1 MKRLYNKISTQFNML
16 FIWPQKLYTYNTIDQ
31 RFDMATQ
38 YNMHRA
44 NIAKSLTRLSSRS
57 ITVDK
62 ILSPSVCNKQSDNSN
77 ERIPLPF
84 KTCYTVCL
92 WQPYF
97 WLTDTYSA
105 LIRGNDQLSLLNDD
119 NLYTA
124 AAQADILFFSSGGN
138 FSVNDI
144 LEQIDL
150 SNKYVIIISTYSEQE
165 IHTNIK
171 HRIDHYQNAYLID
184 SQTEFDRLIANIL
197 AKATKQD

>member
-1 MKRLYNKISTQFNML
+1 MKILDNKIRSRFNML
-16 FIWPQKLYTYNTIDQ
+16 FIWPQKLYTYSSIGQ
-31 RFDMATQ
+31 GFDTATQ
-38 YNMHRA
+38 YNIHCA
-44 NIAKSLTRLSSRS
+44 NIARSLTRLSSRP

-62 ILSPSVCNKQSDNSN
+62 FLSPAAYSKQCNNSN
-77 ERIPLPF
+77 ERVPLPF

-105 LIRGNDQLSLLNDD
+105 LIQGNDQLNLLNDA
-119 NLYTA
+119 NLHTA

-150 SNKYVIIISTYSEQE
+150 SDKYVIIISTYSEQE
-165 IHTNIK
+165 IRTNIK
-171 HRIDHYQNAYLID
+171 HRIDHYQNAYLVD
-184 SQTEFDRLIANIL
+184 SQAEFDQFIANVL
-197 AKATKQD
+197 VKATKQD

>member
-1 MKRLYNKISTQFNML
+1 ML
-16 FIWPQKLYTYNTIDQ
+16 FIWPQKLYSYNTIDQ

-62 ILSPSVCNKQSDNSN
+62 ILSPSVCNKQCDNSN

-105 LIRGNDQLSLLNDD
+105 LIQANDQLSLLNDD

-124 AAQADILFFSSGGN
+124 AVQADILFFNSGGN

-144 LEQIDL
+144 LEQVDL

-184 SQTEFDRLIANIL
+184 SQAEFDRLIANML
-197 AKATKQD
+197 VKATKQD